1 MTRQRVLSIFAV
13 DMDRSSS
20 IQRFLV
26 VPLRQRKGHHPLQR
40 RPRQGRP
47 MGRCQ
52 HNRLPPLDAPFRHRP
67 RLAPPTNRRA
77 LQRQPLHHQSGPSI
91 SHPTTTVRYAR
102 PISRRLPQQ
111 NHAAI
116 RLFGPH
122 GRAGSPAPDPPT
134 RHASTPA
141 VEYSAVS
148 RG

>member
-1 MTRQRVLSIFAV
+1 MPRQRVLSFSAV

-26 VPLRQRKGHHPLQR
+26 IPLRQRKSHHPLQR
-40 RPRQGRP
+40 RPWQGRP
-47 MGRCQ
+47 VGRCQ
-52 HNRLPPLDAPFRHRP
+52 YDRLPSLDAPLRHRP

-77 LQRQPLHHQSGPSI
+77 LQCQPLHHQSGPSI
-91 SHPTTTVRYAR
+91 SHPTTTIRHAR

-116 RLFGPH
+116 RLLGPH
-122 GRAGSPAPDPPT
+122 GRAGSPAPDSPT
-134 RHASTPA
+134 RHASALA
-141 VEYSAVS
+141 VEYSAVP